1 MYLITRYATPCQNF
15 SLSKLWKIEIFYQKN
30 DYFDTK
36 KSLSKISSLAK
47 QLNYH
52 FEALSIDTVDFL
64 FYSPGFW
71 CLKAAFKKPEGRL
84 QYRRM
89 T

>member
-15 SLSKLWKIEIFYQKN
+15 FIIETAEKSIFFIKN

-36 KSLSKISSLAK
+36 KSLSKIGSLAK

-71 CLKAAFKKPEGRL
+71 CHKAAFKKPEGQL
-84 QYRRM
+84 Q
-89 T
+89 